1 MAEEVFELEGI
12 YSIDSDQIESA
23 IDDVNEKIEELMESM
38 GSLGDVTD
46 EIFVSAGDQA
56 EAFNSILEDTNQIGA
71 DGIINSLEETGQAAE
86 DAGSGFTDM
95 SIAAEAA
102 LLEMESGAESAAQAT
117 EEIGTAAELAGETA
131 SDSFDQASESASSLF
146 DSIGT
151 GLAVIATAIASTK
164 FVNAAE
170 AQIAAEV
177 KLEQAILRTDALLG
191 SNLDTYK
198 AWASEVQLAT
208 GIGDELTLFLTSNL
222 APLSDSE
229 EGLKGITQATLDYA
243 ASLTKT
249 GLIPTQ
255 RELIKAQEQIKAALD
270 GEIST
275 LERNGILFSELEKEL
290 LKTGTQSERLAI
302 ITNGLNANYGG
313 LATSIFE
320 ASGELGQFKA
330 LGGFVGDLMETVGMV
345 IMTAFAPVVAVLS
358 DGVNAINGW
367 LQNMLA
373 LEGPMGKI
381 VVTLTALSIVL
392 IPTLITTNLFS
403 GAMQKLGF
411 NSLFA
416 ALGLDGFKFSLDL
429 ATLGIAALVAL
440 VIVALFQSEQFRN
453 LLDRLTQ
460 VVMLLVDSLLSALL
474 PIFDL
479 LIAILIPIID
489 LLVTLIDI
497 ALVPVIAI
505 FDVLIS
511 VLGPLIEIFGVLIQ
525 VQLMPLMIL
534 LQLLTPLIMLLADAL
549 LFVADFVVNSI
560 MIPAFNLLLG
570 VINKI
575 IDGIN
580 LLIKGANL
588 IPGIEIELIEDI
600 PDIEPIVVIR
610 EDNIDISA
618 MKDLEVEAVILPV
631 IPTDGIT
638 PTLEIQPPT
647 DLEDFTEV
655 ELSRITA
662 PTAATGEIFSK
673 DKCECP
679 PQTVDNSVNVNN
691 TNELDTLTS
700 IEKARTIQRQNAL
713 FSFNN

>member
-1 MAEEVFELEGI
+1 MAENVFELEGI

-56 EAFNSILEDTNQIGA
+56 EAFNSILEDTNDIGTE
-71 DGIINSLEETGQAAE
+71 GIVSGLEEVGQSAE
-86 DAGSGFTDM
+86 EAGSGFTDM
-95 SIAAEAA
+95 SVAAEAA
-102 LLEMESGAESAAQAT
+102 LLEMESGAESAAIAT

-177 KLEQAILRTDALLG
+177 KLEQAIQRTDALLG

-208 GIGDELTLFLTSNL
+208 GIGDELTLFLTGNL

-275 LERNGILFSELEKEL
+275 LERNGILFTELEKEM

-313 LATSIFE
+313 LASSIFE

-330 LGGFVGDLMETVGMV
+330 LGGFVGDLLETVGMI

-358 DGVNAINGW
+358 DGVNALNGW

-373 LEGPMGKI
+373 LEGPMGKMVI
-381 VVTLTALSIVL
+381 TLTALSIVL
-392 IPTLITTNLFS
+392 VPTLLTTSLFS
-403 GAMQKLGF
+403 GAMQKLGINTLF
-411 NSLFA
+411 SKFSLDA
-416 ALGLDGFKFSLDL
+416 FKFSLDA

-440 VIVALFQSEQFRN
+440 VVIALFKSDQFRN

-460 VVMLLVDSLLSALL
+460 VVM
-474 PIFDL
+474 
-479 LIAILIPIID
+479 
-489 LLVTLIDI
+489 
-497 ALVPVIAI
+497 
-505 FDVLIS
+505 
-511 VLGPLIEIFGVLIQ
+511 
-525 VQLMPLMIL
+525 
-534 LQLLTPLIMLLADAL
+534 
-549 LFVADFVVNSI
+549 
-560 MIPAFNLLLG
+560 
-570 VINKI
+570 
-575 IDGIN
+575 
-580 LLIKGANL
+580 
-588 IPGIEIELIEDI
+588 
-600 PDIEPIVVIR
+600 
-610 EDNIDISA
+610 
-618 MKDLEVEAVILPV
+618 
-631 IPTDGIT
+631 
-638 PTLEIQPPT
+638 
-647 DLEDFTEV
+647 
-655 ELSRITA
+655 
-662 PTAATGEIFSK
+662 
-673 DKCECP
+673 
-679 PQTVDNSVNVNN
+679 
-691 TNELDTLTS
+691 
-700 IEKARTIQRQNAL
+700 
-713 FSFNN
+713 